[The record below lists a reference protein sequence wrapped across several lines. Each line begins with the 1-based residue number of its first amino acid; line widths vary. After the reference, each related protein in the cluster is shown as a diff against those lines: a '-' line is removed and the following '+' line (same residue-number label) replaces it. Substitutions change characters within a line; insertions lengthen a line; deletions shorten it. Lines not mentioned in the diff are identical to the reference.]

1 MAAKPNISR
10 AARLRDDGW
19 SGEEGNKVRILRLSE
34 SSVAGKCFVL

>member
-10 AARLRDDGW
+10 AARLRDGW

-34 SSVAGKCFVL
+34 SSHAGKGFVL

>member
-10 AARLRDDGW
+10 AARFRDGW

-34 SSVAGKCFVL
+34 SSHAGKGFVL